1 PFEHRTGGARSKEG
15 RGGWRDR
22 TGGAHGSGAGGV
34 GGADRRERGRARRL
48 RAAWGARGGEVG
60 AGTCDRA
67 GRGGRGA
74 DAIADLQPGF
84 PLSRHEGRGRL
95 APRPLSSRGPGR
107 RLGAGLARARL
118 GRRHRADRVAGA
130 GRGAPAAGPLGCLY
144 RDDDGFGRGP
154 LEAAGS
160 GRAPRRRAR
169 APGPRRRRMRIGACM
184 KPYLAIDTSTALGS
198 VAVGRGSELLAE
210 IVVGVSTKHSESLLP
225 AIDYALR
232 SAGLEPPDLGAVV
245 VAGGPGSFTGVRVAG
260 ATAKGFVRAL
270 GVPLFAYSGLLALA
284 AAVAAEG
291 PVCALFDARRGE
303 VYAGC
308 WRFPGDGAVEVI
320 MPPTAAPV

>member
-1 PFEHRTGGARSKEG
+1 
-15 RGGWRDR
+15 
-22 TGGAHGSGAGGV
+22 
-34 GGADRRERGRARRL
+34 
-48 RAAWGARGGEVG
+48 
-60 AGTCDRA
+60 
-67 GRGGRGA
+67 
-74 DAIADLQPGF
+74 
-84 PLSRHEGRGRL
+84 
-95 APRPLSSRGPGR
+95 
-107 RLGAGLARARL
+107 
-118 GRRHRADRVAGA
+118 
-130 GRGAPAAGPLGCLY
+130 
-144 RDDDGFGRGP
+144 
-154 LEAAGS
+154 
-160 GRAPRRRAR
+160 
-169 APGPRRRRMRIGACM
+169 M

-270 GVPLFAYSGLLALA
+270 GVPLAYSGLLALA
-284 AAVAAEG
+284 AAAEG

-320 MPPTAAPV
+320 MPPTAAPVEEVLTALAGTQPRFVGEGALRYRDAIESAGGRVAPAHQAAPRASALLWLADIAPALGLVATRGREPE